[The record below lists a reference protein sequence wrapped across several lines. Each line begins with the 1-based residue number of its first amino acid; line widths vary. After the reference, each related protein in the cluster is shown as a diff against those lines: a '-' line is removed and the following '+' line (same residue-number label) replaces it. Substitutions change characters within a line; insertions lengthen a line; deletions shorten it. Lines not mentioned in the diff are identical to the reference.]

1 MIYDIMMINVIVEN
15 KNEHEIKRNLFIILN
30 VFNYSLDY
38 FLDDVLNIAFCFRII
53 TITPKVDS
61 LYIF

>member
-53 TITPKVDS
+53 TITPKVYS